1 MFVLLAAAL
10 ILLLS
15 GSTFLKSALD
25 QRTHPAWF
33 ILFWLICAW
42 LTLSAMLLAIF
53 DLLVV
58 RLDAR
63 NAQRELRK
71 TFDISTSISVNCE
84 TREEMEATRLRQDS
98 GVVK

>member
-63 NAQRELRK
+63 KAQRELRK
-71 TFDISTSISVNCE
+71 TFDRSTLNQW
-84 TREEMEATRLRQDS
+84 TP
-98 GVVK
+98 